1 LTSSSFQ
8 LQEEKKE
15 KKNHKEEKKCRKGK
29 ELSFNLLLCFLIF
42 GSCFYLHT
50 FGLLFQTLFLGIF
63 FFLRKKKKK
72 KKKKHRKKNVE
83 KEKNLLS
90 SSRFAL
96 SILTPASSTLPL
108 LPFCFKCF
116 LMASSSFQTKKN
128 KNHKEEKKMQRKEG
142 AFLQA
147 LVLHFWLPFLPFCFK
162 RFLLGI
168 FFFSSRRKEKKKK
181 E

>member
-1 LTSSSFQ
+1 
-8 LQEEKKE
+8 
-15 KKNHKEEKKCRKGK
+15 
-29 ELSFNLLLCFLIF
+29 
-42 GSCFYLHT
+42 
-50 FGLLFQTLFLGIF
+50 
-63 FFLRKKKKK
+63 
-72 KKKKHRKKNVE
+72 
-83 KEKNLLS
+83 
-90 SSRFAL
+90 
-96 SILTPASSTLPL
+96 
-108 LPFCFKCF
+108 
-116 LMASSSFQTKKN
+116 MASSSFQTKKN

>member
-1 LTSSSFQ
+1 MVTNSHCLFRCNNTIEEDNNTLPSSSSSLQHQHRKKRSHIAIIFFLSNTKKTKHTRKQQKKPREKEGTYLQTLTLPSHFWLPFLPICFKCFLLTSSSFQ

-72 KKKKHRKKNVE
+72 KKK
-83 KEKNLLS
+83 
-90 SSRFAL
+90 
-96 SILTPASSTLPL
+96 T
-108 LPFCFKCF
+108 
-116 LMASSSFQTKKN
+116 
-128 KNHKEEKKMQRKEG
+128 
-142 AFLQA
+142 
-147 LVLHFWLPFLPFCFK
+147 
-162 RFLLGI
+162 
-168 FFFSSRRKEKKKK
+168 
-181 E
+181 